1 MFCSK
6 INHGFID
13 LNRCL
18 HRFIFSL
25 IYKHAFFSFFSFLV
39 CLSVIFSP
47 PQNVATNGCLSQTSR
62 IISQG
67 YTCIFYFSSHFSS
80 PSHIYRRTLKV
91 GESRREIALR
101 ISHRKPFISHLPIL
115 IESQLELQIDK
126 MRNRFFQ
133 FVVV

>member
-1 MFCSK
+1 MFCLK

-25 IYKHAFFSFFSFLV
+25 IYKHAFSLFFSSLFV
-39 CLSVIFSP
+39 CLCVPP

-67 YTCIFYFSSHFSS
+67 YTCIFYFSSHCSS

-101 ISHRKPFISHLPIL
+101 ISHQKPFISRLPSL
-115 IESQLELQIDK
+115 IESQPELQVDK
-126 MRNRFFQ
+126 MRNRFSQ